1 MNTERSPQEGGQ
13 TELEAYELNDRQQML
28 QLISRNMD
36 VLRHETLLGT
46 KLDPSILRDLEDE
59 YRKLLGGLDRKAN
72 AASRRP
78 FIDRSVRR

>member
-1 MNTERSPQEGGQ
+1 MNTERSLPDSGQ

-36 VLRHETLLGT
+36 VIRHETTMGT
-46 KLDPSILRDLEDE
+46 KLDPSILRDLEEE

-78 FIDRSVRR
+78 FIDRSVRK